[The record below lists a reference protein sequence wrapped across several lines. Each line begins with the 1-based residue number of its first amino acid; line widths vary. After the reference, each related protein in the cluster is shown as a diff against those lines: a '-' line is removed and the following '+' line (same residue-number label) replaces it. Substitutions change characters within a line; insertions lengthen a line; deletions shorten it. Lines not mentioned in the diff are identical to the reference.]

1 MATTT
6 TGNLSPAVLIAYS
19 KDILLSAQPV
29 VRFEQFAVKKTDL
42 SATPGLTVNFLRY
55 NNLTL
60 GGALVQGTAMTKQAL
75 AGSQVAITVGEF
87 GNATSVQELLLRTS
101 FDDVMA
107 SAATLLGFDYAKVL
121 DGSLRD
127 EVLTTPNVNFAGT
140 ATARNQIAATFYMDT
155 VLIKDTVEDLQ
166 TNDTPKYAGDSYIA
180 FVHPHQA
187 RKLRDDQNWIN
198 AAQYA
203 GSVQIFLG
211 ELGMYEDV
219 RFVSTT
225 QMPILA
231 GAGLAGAVDVYQA
244 VMFGDNAY
252 GLAWGL
258 PVEMRDNGIEDFG
271 REHSLAWYGIWGN
284 KILQSERIWRMET
297 A

>member
-42 SATPGLTVNFLRY
+42 AATPGLTVNFLRY

-60 GGALVQGTAMTKQAL
+60 GGPLTQGTPLVKQAL
-75 AGSQVAITVGEF
+75 AGSQVAISVGEF

-121 DGSLRD
+121 DGTLRD
-127 EVLTTPNVNFAGT
+127 EVLTTPNVNFANQ
-140 ATARNQIAATFYMDT
+140 TARANITASDVMDT
-155 VLIKDTVEDLQ
+155 KLIKDTVEDLQ
-166 TNDTPKYAGDSYIA
+166 TNDTPKYAGDSYIS

-203 GSVQIFLG
+203 GSVQIFMG

-231 GAGLAGAVDVYQA
+231 GAGSGGQDVYQA

-252 GLAWGL
+252 GMATGL
-258 PVEMRDNGIEDFG
+258 PVEMRDNGVEDFG
-271 REHSLAWYGIWGN
+271 REHSLAWYSIWGQ
-284 KILQSERIWRMET
+284 KILQAERIWRMET